1 MCSRVSWCIGRTYF
15 TEEFQAYINAHRDD
29 ISEEERVYMKIRY
42 LRTLAKL
49 DESTKR
55 CGFWYTTLGTV
66 VTVGSLI
73 VPALISVQDRP
84 VQSDADTEDKAQHE
98 NNVYWTVW
106 GISLAVT
113 ASNAIIK
120 MLQLDKTYIT
130 RNIRL
135 NQLKSE
141 GTRYL
146 ACSGAYADCAT
157 REERFRL
164 FTDNVERIKAEQT
177 LEEFTHQRS
186 GNELA
191 AAPIAHNVGAG
202 EARAYPTGRASAAM
216 TAIPAEPTATESR
229 QPPTASRAPE
239 LAHRT
244 PEGGAAEVSNV

>member
-1 MCSRVSWCIGRTYF
+1 MCSRVSWCIGRNFF
-15 TEEFQAYINAHRDD
+15 TEEFQSYLDANSGT
-29 ISEEERVYMKIRY
+29 ISEEEQVYMKLRY
-42 LRTLAKL
+42 LRTLSKL

-55 CGFWYTTLGTV
+55 SGFWYTALGSV

-84 VQSDADTEDKAQHE
+84 VQTNADREDRAQHE

-146 ACSGAYADCAT
+146 ASAGVYAECAT

-164 FTDNVERIKAEQT
+164 FTENVERIKAEQT

-186 GNELA
+186 GNEMASLPVVLPVRSIAPATSQLA
-191 AAPIAHNVGAG
+191 QVIPSSEITTQEESKEAEAESVIATMLR
-202 EARAYPTGRASAAM
+202 EDDITSPTRS
-216 TAIPAEPTATESR
+216 
-229 QPPTASRAPE
+229 E
-239 LAHRT
+239 LSS
-244 PEGGAAEVSNV
+244 V

>member
-1 MCSRVSWCIGRTYF
+1 MCSRISWCIGRTFF
-15 TEEFQAYINAHRDD
+15 TEEFQAYINAHSNE
-29 ISEEERVYMKIRY
+29 ISEEERVYMKVRY

-55 CGFWYTTLGTV
+55 CGFWYTSLGSV

-141 GTRYL
+141 GTKYL

-157 REERFRL
+157 RDERFRL
-164 FTDNVERIKAEQT
+164 FTENVERIKAEQT

-191 AAPIAHNVGAG
+191 TAPLVLTAPNPAQALNQQQGSSHSSNPQPEISQPTSHRVTEPRVGISLTNIDNTNHS
-202 EARAYPTGRASAAM
+202 E
-216 TAIPAEPTATESR
+216 ISR
-229 QPPTASRAPE
+229 
-239 LAHRT
+239 
-244 PEGGAAEVSNV
+244 V

>member
-1 MCSRVSWCIGRTYF
+1 MCSRISWCFGRTFF
-15 TEEFQAYINAHRDD
+15 TEEFQAYINAHCTD
-29 ISEEERVYMKIRY
+29 ISEEERVYMRLRY

-55 CGFWYTTLGTV
+55 CGFWYTGLGSV

-84 VQSDADTEDKAQHE
+84 VESDADTQDKAQHE

-113 ASNAIIK
+113 AANAIIK

-141 GTRYL
+141 GTQYL
-146 ACSGAYADCAT
+146 ACSGVYGQCAT
-157 REERFRL
+157 RQERFIL
-164 FTDNVERIKAEQT
+164 FTENVERIKAEQT

-191 AAPIAHNVGAG
+191 AAPLIMSANPQPQVITSQVTVDPNASSHVNGVPDTETETVG
-202 EARAYPTGRASAAM
+202 PTTTSQPDSA
-216 TAIPAEPTATESR
+216 TRST
-229 QPPTASRAPE
+229 
-239 LAHRT
+239 
-244 PEGGAAEVSNV
+244 EVSNV

>member
-1 MCSRVSWCIGRTYF
+1 MCSRASWCVGRSF
-15 TEEFQAYINAHRDD
+15 FVQEFQSYIDESTD
-29 ISEEERVYMKIRY
+29 VSDEERVYMRVRY
-42 LRTLAKL
+42 LRSLKQL
-49 DESTKR
+49 DQATKR
-55 CGFWYTTLGTV
+55 SSFWYTALGSV

-84 VQSDADTEDKAQHE
+84 VESNATNSERQQHE

-146 ACSGAYADCAT
+146 AKAGMYSQCAN
-157 REERFRL
+157 REEMFNL
-164 FTDNVERIKAEQT
+164 FAENVERIKAEQT
-177 LEEFTHQRS
+177 LEEFTHQRN
-186 GNELA
+186 GNDISPPLA
-191 AAPIAHNVGAG
+191 PPALANQPTTTPL
-202 EARAYPTGRASAAM
+202 ARATN
-216 TAIPAEPTATESR
+216 ES
-229 QPPTASRAPE
+229 S
-239 LAHRT
+239 L
-244 PEGGAAEVSNV
+244 V

>member
-1 MCSRVSWCIGRTYF
+1 M
-15 TEEFQAYINAHRDD
+15 
-29 ISEEERVYMKIRY
+29 
-42 LRTLAKL
+42 
-49 DESTKR
+49 
-55 CGFWYTTLGTV
+55 
-66 VTVGSLI
+66 
-73 VPALISVQDRP
+73 QDRP

-141 GTRYL
+141 GTKYL

-157 REERFRL
+157 RHERFRL
-164 FTDNVERIKAEQT
+164 FTENVERIKAEQT

-191 AAPIAHNVGAG
+191 TAPLVLTAPNPAQALNQQQGSSHSSNPQPEISQPTSHRVTEPRVGISLTNIDNTNHS
-202 EARAYPTGRASAAM
+202 E
-216 TAIPAEPTATESR
+216 ISR
-229 QPPTASRAPE
+229 
-239 LAHRT
+239 
-244 PEGGAAEVSNV
+244 V